1 MTLTL
6 TKKMSAENNLRRF
19 VIQTINNG
27 TVSRRLAPQHQQIVN
42 ELMNRARERHYQR
55 QVIRHLLTVGL
66 LRTNV
71 NRTALEEGTNKP
83 HKSRIFE
90 FTSEGTF
97 DDCCS
102 ICFEP
107 MLQGQLLVRLQCS
120 ETVNHIYHN
129 DCIKPWFETKAN
141 CPTCRSDLSKPIN
154 SDNTA

>member
-1 MTLTL
+1 
-6 TKKMSAENNLRRF
+6 MSAENNLRRF

-27 TVSRRLAPQHQQIVN
+27 RVSRRLAPQHQQIIN
-42 ELMNRARERHYQR
+42 EVMNRARERHYQR

-71 NRTALEEGTNKP
+71 NRSALEDTNNKP

-97 DDCCS
+97 EDCCS
-102 ICFEP
+102 ICFEN
-107 MLQGQLLVRLQCS
+107 MLPGQLLIRLQCS

-129 DCIKPWFETKAN
+129 QCIQRWFETKAN

-154 SDNTA
+154 SDSTA

>member
-1 MTLTL
+1 
-6 TKKMSAENNLRRF
+6 MSAENNLRRF

-27 TVSRRLAPQHQQIVN
+27 TVSRRLAPQHQQIIN

-71 NRTALEEGTNKP
+71 NRSALEDTNKP

-97 DDCCS
+97 GDCCV
-102 ICFEP
+102 CFES
-107 MLQGQLLVRLQCS
+107 MLPGQVLLRLQCS

-129 DCIKPWFETKAN
+129 QCIKKWLETKAN

-154 SDNTA
+154 SDNTVH